1 MVYGFQRSQSKFS
14 GRYLNQWWHIMNQGK
29 WMKKKSRGG
38 LQWSFWRSWKLLKC
52 FLVFVAILTD
62 SPLCSPSL
70 EGVCSLERVST
81 FVSLCHNAS
90 SIPLKHPSW
99 PRPSRHNCLINAP
112 VMPGINAA
120 ILARQLGWRP
130 GLMLLWN
137 RNWRNNTEQL
147 IIKQISM
154 RIFKVLADFRYFAD
168 GKIPEIS

>member
-1 MVYGFQRSQSKFS
+1 MMTHHELRKINEYTKK
-14 GRYLNQWWHIMNQGK
+14 NQDVDFKDLGN
-29 WMKKKSRGG
+29 
-38 LQWSFWRSWKLLKC
+38 FLLKC

-112 VMPGINAA
+112 AMPGINAA

-137 RNWRNNTEQL
+137 RNWRNNTVQL
-147 IIKQISM
+147 IIKQIIVTIFSDFY
-154 RIFKVLADFRYFAD
+154 RISGILPMAMPMAF
-168 GKIPEIS
+168 I